1 MALINS
7 CGALGAFVGSWL
19 VGLLQALTG
28 NSRAGFLFMS
38 ASLMLAGG
46 IIFCLRPVSE
56 RVKPGQ

>member
-46 IIFCLRPVSE
+46 IIFCLRPVNE
-56 RVKPGQ
+56 RVNTGQ